1 MKEKQ
6 WDRRISFEVLT
17 VSKQT
22 LLEMQS
28 LRVKSEMTLSTL
40 GLNSNKVTE
49 QTIQTLLP
57 QKPSWSSWISLFSKR
72 LSFSEQT
79 EGALSVFLLLKWR
92 TTDTFS
98 IFHRIGIFRLFT
110 LDNGENLME
119 LDYKNLKIAKKQTEK
134 KQILYT
140 MGHKN
145 SVCNVIWWA
154 AVEESKNRIS
164 TPRNFLT
171 VHYFNFLIFHT

>member
-1 MKEKQ
+1 
-6 WDRRISFEVLT
+6 
-17 VSKQT
+17 
-22 LLEMQS
+22 
-28 LRVKSEMTLSTL
+28 
-40 GLNSNKVTE
+40 
-49 QTIQTLLP
+49 
-57 QKPSWSSWISLFSKR
+57 
-72 LSFSEQT
+72 
-79 EGALSVFLLLKWR
+79 
-92 TTDTFS
+92 
-98 IFHRIGIFRLFT
+98 
-110 LDNGENLME
+110 ME

-171 VHYFNFLIFHT
+171 VHYFNFLIFHTYILKVNNWKI

>member
-49 QTIQTLLP
+49 QTIQTQLP
-57 QKPSWSSWISLFSKR
+57 QKPS
-72 LSFSEQT
+72 
-79 EGALSVFLLLKWR
+79 
-92 TTDTFS
+92 
-98 IFHRIGIFRLFT
+98 
-110 LDNGENLME
+110 
-119 LDYKNLKIAKKQTEK
+119 
-134 KQILYT
+134 
-140 MGHKN
+140 
-145 SVCNVIWWA
+145 
-154 AVEESKNRIS
+154 
-164 TPRNFLT
+164 
-171 VHYFNFLIFHT
+171 

>member
-57 QKPSWSSWISLFSKR
+57 QKP
-72 LSFSEQT
+72 
-79 EGALSVFLLLKWR
+79 
-92 TTDTFS
+92 
-98 IFHRIGIFRLFT
+98 
-110 LDNGENLME
+110 
-119 LDYKNLKIAKKQTEK
+119 
-134 KQILYT
+134 
-140 MGHKN
+140 
-145 SVCNVIWWA
+145 
-154 AVEESKNRIS
+154 
-164 TPRNFLT
+164 
-171 VHYFNFLIFHT
+171 

>member
-49 QTIQTLLP
+49 QTIQTLPP
-57 QKPSWSSWISLFSKR
+57 QKPS
-72 LSFSEQT
+72 
-79 EGALSVFLLLKWR
+79 
-92 TTDTFS
+92 
-98 IFHRIGIFRLFT
+98 
-110 LDNGENLME
+110 
-119 LDYKNLKIAKKQTEK
+119 
-134 KQILYT
+134 
-140 MGHKN
+140 
-145 SVCNVIWWA
+145 
-154 AVEESKNRIS
+154 
-164 TPRNFLT
+164 
-171 VHYFNFLIFHT
+171 

>member
-57 QKPSWSSWISLFSKR
+57 QKPS
-72 LSFSEQT
+72 
-79 EGALSVFLLLKWR
+79 
-92 TTDTFS
+92 
-98 IFHRIGIFRLFT
+98 
-110 LDNGENLME
+110 
-119 LDYKNLKIAKKQTEK
+119 
-134 KQILYT
+134 
-140 MGHKN
+140 
-145 SVCNVIWWA
+145 
-154 AVEESKNRIS
+154 
-164 TPRNFLT
+164 
-171 VHYFNFLIFHT
+171 